1 MEEDAPKPSPITMI
15 LYVIDNGERNPSQN
29 WEIIPKKKYIIGRSK
44 KEVDLPLNIK
54 LLSRKHAELIYYD
67 SKTIMIK
74 DLNSRNGTFI
84 NKVKIE
90 PLKETFF
97 TNKQKLSFGNTNN
110 EIIFF
115 DKSEQHKED
124 FALTD
129 SEKSQKSE
137 SGKKI
142 EINKEN
148 EKILKNENLEEINTD
163 IKPDKRSEKNIP
175 INNQRKERESEKG
188 NEDKMN
194 ERERELINENNN
206 YERYNK
212 NSKEPSRQ
220 IELERDKNKQHSIS
234 NRDTFK
240 NKREYSREREEYS
253 SSYGRRSEK
262 INLLNKNRKSH
273 QISNKSDSRKAN
285 YSRSRSRSH
294 SGSRET
300 LVHQNNRV
308 QKVENPQEKFPYN
321 KENNSYDLERE
332 RLKREYDR
340 GFANYE
346 RRQEEEE
353 ENFKRRERERNNY
366 YDDERRRDYNRNNY
380 FEEGNRILLRPEKL
394 DIVMNQNYEDKRNNI
409 MNKEDDMGFI
419 KCYVFLFVVSLQFR
433 HQPVQS
439 SVYGEYIGSEWQCA
453 CPKAGVSFPL
463 PAVQCLQFLS
473 VFSVESHRLCFD
485 VTQFAVLHA
494 NVSVAA
500 QGDVVAFYL
509 YDAMKHEAFVGQFRQ
524 HGLPQ
529 LRVGALSQHGA
540 VAVVFQEGPH
550 ADAAQ
555 TQRHR
560 LTLIEQGDDGRQ

>member
-29 WEIIPKKKYIIGRSK
+29 WEIIPKKKYTIGRSK

-115 DKSEQHKED
+115 VKSEQHKED

-353 ENFKRRERERNNY
+353 ENFKRRERERDRERDRKRDRERERERERERNNY

-419 KCYVFLFVVSLQFR
+419 KCYVEG
-433 HQPVQS
+433 
-439 SVYGEYIGSEWQCA
+439 YM
-453 CPKAGVSFPL
+453 
-463 PAVQCLQFLS
+463 
-473 VFSVESHRLCFD
+473 
-485 VTQFAVLHA
+485 
-494 NVSVAA
+494 
-500 QGDVVAFYL
+500 YL
-509 YDAMKHEAFVGQFRQ
+509 KIKKKE
-524 HGLPQ
+524 
-529 LRVGALSQHGA
+529 
-540 VAVVFQEGPH
+540 
-550 ADAAQ
+550 
-555 TQRHR
+555 
-560 LTLIEQGDDGRQ
+560 

>member
-29 WEIIPKKKYIIGRSK
+29 WEIIPKKKYTIGRSK

-353 ENFKRRERERNNY
+353 ENFKRRERERDRERDRKRDRERERERERNNY

-419 KCYVFLFVVSLQFR
+419 KCYVEG
-433 HQPVQS
+433 
-439 SVYGEYIGSEWQCA
+439 YM
-453 CPKAGVSFPL
+453 
-463 PAVQCLQFLS
+463 
-473 VFSVESHRLCFD
+473 
-485 VTQFAVLHA
+485 
-494 NVSVAA
+494 
-500 QGDVVAFYL
+500 YL
-509 YDAMKHEAFVGQFRQ
+509 KKKKKE
-524 HGLPQ
+524 
-529 LRVGALSQHGA
+529 
-540 VAVVFQEGPH
+540 
-550 ADAAQ
+550 
-555 TQRHR
+555 
-560 LTLIEQGDDGRQ
+560 

>member
-1 MEEDAPKPSPITMI
+1 MEEDTPKPSPITMI

-29 WEIIPKKKYIIGRSK
+29 WEIIPKKKYTIGRSK

-163 IKPDKRSEKNIP
+163 IKLDKRSEKNIP

-353 ENFKRRERERNNY
+353 ENFKRRERDRERDRKRDRERERERERNNY

-394 DIVMNQNYEDKRNNI
+394 DLVMNHNYEDKRNNI

-419 KCYVFLFVVSLQFR
+419 KCYVEG
-433 HQPVQS
+433 
-439 SVYGEYIGSEWQCA
+439 YM
-453 CPKAGVSFPL
+453 
-463 PAVQCLQFLS
+463 
-473 VFSVESHRLCFD
+473 
-485 VTQFAVLHA
+485 
-494 NVSVAA
+494 
-500 QGDVVAFYL
+500 YL
-509 YDAMKHEAFVGQFRQ
+509 KIKKDKNSGFK
-524 HGLPQ
+524 
-529 LRVGALSQHGA
+529 
-540 VAVVFQEGPH
+540 
-550 ADAAQ
+550 
-555 TQRHR
+555 
-560 LTLIEQGDDGRQ
+560 